1 MNALRDFLTHVR
13 FTLRLFHKNAGFSL
27 VVIGSIALGI
37 GASSAIF
44 SLVYAVLL
52 DPYPYRDSDRMIA
65 PAFSNERGNQGSM
78 RYTVQDLFDLQ
89 RDSKTLE
96 DAFLADSREFVMT
109 DGLAERVR
117 GMAYS
122 PNFFEFMGVPAMVG
136 RTWGPGDIPS
146 PAAPP
151 QIAVLSY
158 LFWQR
163 RFNGDPDIAGK
174 TIELNRQPYTIL
186 GVVPPRFTWNDAE
199 VYVPLPMVTGPKTLA
214 MLARMKPGLS
224 LQAAGAELQ
233 AMTERFA
240 GRNPDAYAKDFRMQP
255 ERLNDWLL
263 GRFQGTL
270 LILMAAVGFLLLIAC
285 GNVSILLLARAS
297 TREQEI
303 AVRVSL
309 GASHGRVIRQLLT
322 ESVLLSV
329 TGGLLGVLMAYRGVP
344 AIVALMPEYSVPHEA
359 VIAVNG
365 TVVLVSFAVSVL
377 SGILFGMA
385 PALQLAKTEI
395 REIMDEGGR
404 SRSGSG
410 RIGRVRGML
419 IVSEVALTMILLVG
433 AGVAIRSFVTLIDT
447 PLGYNP
453 RNVAWLSVSTLE
465 GKYSTWQTRRAYFD
479 SILEK
484 LRTTPGVESAAAT
497 VTATPPWI
505 GFETPFEISGQP
517 GPDPNQL
524 TLVGLV
530 GGDYFSTIHIPL
542 LRGRQFSDV
551 DFAQVRRVAIIN
563 QEMQDLY
570 FQNEDPAGRL
580 IRIPGLNF
588 PGNPSLLTAPAAEE
602 WIEVIGVVAS
612 TRNRGLTENPK
623 PAIYLPY
630 GLVLPPN
637 CAYLVRTTGD
647 PSSMFNSLRQQVVS
661 VDADQPVAQIRT
673 LERVLDRS
681 AHAYPR
687 FSTTLFSIFAVVGL
701 CLAATGLF
709 SVVSYTS
716 SRRTHEFG
724 IRVALGARPA
734 DILGLV
740 AGSTAKLMLAGIAIG
755 LAASY
760 ALSGLISR
768 YVQGWDPADPT
779 AFAAVTLVLL
789 AVAFAACWWPARR
802 ATAIE
807 PVAALRHE

>member
-1 MNALRDFLTHVR
+1 
-13 FTLRLFHKNAGFSL
+13 
-27 VVIGSIALGI
+27 
-37 GASSAIF
+37 
-44 SLVYAVLL
+44 
-52 DPYPYRDSDRMIA
+52 
-65 PAFSNERGNQGSM
+65 M
-78 RYTVQDLFDLQ
+78 RYTVQDVFDIQ

-96 DAFLADSREFVMT
+96 DAFLADNREFVMT

-122 PNFFEFMGVPAMVG
+122 PNFFEFMGVPAMLG
-136 RTWGPGDIPS
+136 RAWGPGDIPS

-151 QIAVLSY
+151 QVTVLSY

-174 TIELNRQPYTIL
+174 TIELNHQPYTIR
-186 GVVPPRFTWNDAE
+186 GVVPPWFTWNDAE

-214 MLARMKPGLS
+214 MMARMKPGLS

-240 GRNPDAYAKDFRMQP
+240 ERNPDLYPKDFRMQP
-255 ERLNDWLL
+255 QLLNDWLL

-270 LILMAAVGFLLLIAC
+270 LILMAAVGCLLLIAC

-297 TREQEI
+297 TREQEV

-329 TGGLLGVLMAYRGVP
+329 AGGLLGVLMAYRGVP

-365 TVVLVSFAVSVL
+365 TVVVVSFAISVF

-385 PALQLAKTEI
+385 PALQLVRTNI

-404 SRSGSG
+404 ARSGSG
-410 RIGRVRGML
+410 RIGRVRGLL
-419 IVSEVALTMILLVG
+419 IVSEVALTMVLLVG
-433 AGVAIRSFVTLIDT
+433 AGVAIRGLAALMNT
-447 PLGYNP
+447 PLGYDP
-453 RNVAWLSVSTLE
+453 THVTWLVVGTQE
-465 GKYSTWQTRRAYFD
+465 DKYTTWQARKAYFD
-479 SILEK
+479 NILEN

-517 GPDPNQL
+517 APDPDQL

-530 GGDYFSTIHIPL
+530 GGDYFSTIRIPL
-542 LRGRQFSDV
+542 LHGRKFSDD
-551 DFAQVRRVAIIN
+551 DFAQVRRVGIIN
-563 QEMQDLY
+563 KEMQDLY
-570 FQNEDPAGRL
+570 FENEDPTGRL
-580 IRIPGLNF
+580 IKIPGLDVRA
-588 PGNPSLLTAPAAEE
+588 NPSLLTAPAGEE
-602 WIEVIGVVAS
+602 WIQVIGVVAS
-612 TRNRGLTENPK
+612 SRNRGLTENPK
-623 PAIYLPY
+623 PAVYLPY

-637 CAYLVRTTGD
+637 CAFLVRTTGD
-647 PSSMFNSLRQQVVS
+647 PSSMFNSLRQQVVA
-661 VDADQPVAQIRT
+661 VDAEQPVAQIRT
-673 LERVLDRS
+673 LEQVLDRS
-681 AHAYPR
+681 SRAYPR
-687 FSTTLFSIFAVVGL
+687 FSTTLFSIFAAVGL

-740 AGSTAKLMLAGIAIG
+740 VGSTAKLMLAGIAIG
-755 LAASY
+755 LAGSF
-760 ALSGLISR
+760 ALSGVIAY
-768 YVQGWDPADPT
+768 YVQGWDPSDPV
-779 AFAAVTLVLL
+779 AFVAVTAVLL
-789 AVAFAACWWPARR
+789 AVALAACWWPARR

-807 PVAALRHE
+807 PVDALRHE